1 MTNSDF
7 DYERMVAG
15 LPEGKT
21 ANGISYR
28 YRGEGPPLI
37 LFHGGAGSWTH
48 WIRNITPLSRSF
60 SVYALDSPGYGQSR
74 DVDADIP
81 IDGYIEILVDAVR
94 ELIAEEEKFHISGF
108 SFGSFI
114 AAAVAMNFRQSL
126 DSISLVGISGFYPPV
141 KRDLDLISL
150 RRLKVRLGREP
161 GSQEVA
167 DMHKHNLLQL
177 MLLHEAT
184 IDDDVIRIQATNVAN
199 TRFDSRRLS
208 WSGRMQGYL
217 KAIPCR
223 KLLILGDN
231 DKSVYPSTMV
241 RAEICKSIDP
251 GMEIQIL
258 EDCGHW
264 SQFEEPDIVNEI
276 MLRFHSQS

>member
-1 MTNSDF
+1 MNNSDF
-7 DYERMVAG
+7 DYERMVVD
-15 LPEGKT
+15 LPVGKT
-21 ANGISYR
+21 TNGISFR
-28 YRGEGPPLI
+28 YQGDGPPLI

-48 WIRNITPLSRSF
+48 WIRNIMPLSQSF
-60 SVYALDSPGYGQSR
+60 SIYVLDSPGYGQSR
-74 DVDADIP
+74 DVDADIS

-94 ELIAEEEKFHISGF
+94 ELISDGEKFHISGF

-114 AAAVAMNFRQSL
+114 AAGVAMHFRQSVA
-126 DSISLVGISGFYPPV
+126 SMSLVGISGFYPPV

-150 RRLKVRLGREP
+150 RRLRVRLGREP
-161 GSQEVA
+161 SPKEISG
-167 DMHKHNLLQL
+167 MHKHNLLQL

-184 IDDDVIRIQATNVAN
+184 IDDDVIRIQAANVAD

-217 KAIPCR
+217 KAIPCP
-223 KLLILGDN
+223 KLLILGDH
-231 DKSVYPSTMV
+231 DKSVYPSTSV

-251 GMEIQIL
+251 GMEIRVL
-258 EDCGHW
+258 ENCGHW